1 MAFQRICELYGRLID
16 PLMFLANYVVHL
28 DCLKPLIGHLDAH
41 SFKTNSNEKPI
52 DYLLFR
58 HFQKSG
64 FRFSKK
70 ARTPS

>member
-1 MAFQRICELYGRLID
+1 MAFQSICELYVRLIE
-16 PLMFLANYVVHL
+16 PLMFLANWVVHL
-28 DCLKPLIGHLDAH
+28 DGLKPLTGHLDAH
-41 SFKTNSNEKPI
+41 PYKMSANEKPT

-58 HFQKSG
+58 YFQKSG